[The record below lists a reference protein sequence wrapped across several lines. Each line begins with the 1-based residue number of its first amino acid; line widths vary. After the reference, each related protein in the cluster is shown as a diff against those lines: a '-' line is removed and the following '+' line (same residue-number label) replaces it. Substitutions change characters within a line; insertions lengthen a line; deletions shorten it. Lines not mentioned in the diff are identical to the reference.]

1 MSKNWADLQN
11 WNKDGK
17 PIDVP
22 DFKPLSRKNNP
33 EKLQKQKLKLEE
45 DAIAL
50 QNALIRDPSTVARR
64 ATGNQAPP
72 LPMQTVYDVQDDEV
86 ESSALPED
94 IFNVNYVRGG
104 MLKTIA
110 EAEEFQKA
118 GASEERVD
126 RRVRTEDELLALR
139 AKYTVLKGQTLV
151 LPEWNPLMFPP
162 DGTAVFFGR
171 RRAGKSWMV
180 RHLLH
185 IYRHLYRGVIV
196 LTNTEQNDFWAK
208 HVPSRFIHRYDP
220 FVIQKI
226 IEHQRALV
234 AWNILH
240 ADNPD
245 LIKNPYIAI
254 VLDDVVSGNMH
265 HDPQLNQLF
274 FEGRHSGMAIFITT
288 QHPKALPPGVRSNA
302 DLAVIYPMW
311 AEHDLDSIREQY
323 CTFFEDKKDFNYL
336 VRETTADR
344 QCLIIFLGDP
354 TVNPIQ
360 SVYRF
365 KADDPGPFLLGAK
378 EFWEGDAEAKKK
390 KMEAMAA
397 ILTNNN
403 LSGNAQTSGGA
414 PIDMHWLV
422 DDTETN
428 DLIRAAT
435 F

>member
-17 PIDVP
+17 PIEVP

-33 EKLQKQKLKLEE
+33 DEIQKQKLKLEE
-45 DAIAL
+45 EALAL
-50 QNALIRDPSTVARR
+50 QDALVRDPSTVARR
-64 ATGNQAPP
+64 ATGNQGPP
-72 LPMQTVYDVQDDEV
+72 LPMQTVYEVQDDEV
-86 ESSALPED
+86 ESSALPEAL
-94 IFNVNYVRGG
+94 FNVNYVRGG
-104 MLKTIA
+104 MLRTIA
-110 EAEEFQKA
+110 EAEEFQKE
-118 GASEERVD
+118 GASADRVD
-126 RRVRTEDELLALR
+126 RRVRSDEELLELR
-139 AKYTVLKGQTLV
+139 SKFTVLKGQTLI

-180 RHLLH
+180 RHLLS
-185 IYRHLYRGVIV
+185 IYRYLYRGVIV
-196 LTNTEQNDFWAK
+196 LTNTEQNDFWDK

-226 IEHQRALV
+226 IERQRAV
-234 AWNILH
+234 MAWNWLN
-240 ADNPD
+240 ADSPD
-245 LIKNPYIAI
+245 QIINPYIAI
-254 VLDDVVSGNMH
+254 VLDDVVSNNMH

-274 FEGRHSGMAIFITT
+274 FEGRHAGMAIFITT

-302 DLAVIYPMW
+302 DLAVVYPMW

-336 VRETTADR
+336 VRETTANR
-344 QCLIIFLGDP
+344 QCLVIFLGDP

-365 KADDPGPFLLGAK
+365 TADDPGPFLLGAK

-390 KMEAMAA
+390 KMMAMAN
-397 ILTNNN
+397 ILNNKT
-403 LSGNAQTSGGA
+403 LSGASDVSGAA
-414 PIDMHWLV
+414 PRDMHWLV
-422 DDTETN
+422 DDSETN
-428 DLIRAAT
+428 ALIRAAT